1 MKVVHLAMT
10 PLAGAP
16 IRLVQAL
23 NACTAVSAR
32 LVNLNPGAYGSRTFD
47 EDLDFSRD
55 RALAVEL
62 LHDADLV
69 HCHHWMDLRCN
80 PFGVDLSR
88 KTVLRQFHSEPG
100 FVAHHAGVA
109 VQTILDDPLPQ
120 VVIAQF
126 HERLYPRARPVPN
139 LINFDAIEQ
148 TLRQVP
154 APDGRQ
160 PAVVSF
166 APTSDVAAGAD
177 RWNTKGAPETLAML
191 HRLSAAHGFV
201 VDAFNHVPHG
211 ESLRRKASADLVID
225 ELVTGSYHLSGL
237 EALALGRPTLGYL
250 DARMVAVLAALTG
263 SDALPWVNLHLGV
276 MADILPD
283 LLQDRALCREVGRNS
298 AAWMREHWATA
309 RMVSHFVRVY
319 EDVLNGKTT
328 LRATRSRLL
337 QDQVLPDLQWLHLS
351 RSLYPQTPHHA

>member
-1 MKVVHLAMT
+1 MNVVHLAMT

-23 NACTAVSAR
+23 NACTAVNAR
-32 LVNLNPGAYGSRTFD
+32 LVNLNPGAYGTRTFD
-47 EDLDFSRD
+47 EDLDFARD
-55 RALAVEL
+55 REQAMHL

-69 HCHHWMDLRCN
+69 HCHHWMDLKCN

-88 KTVLRQFHSEPG
+88 KTVLRQFHSEPA
-100 FVAHHAGVA
+100 FVARHAGVPVEA
-109 VQTILDDPLPQ
+109 IVNDPLPQ

-139 LINFDAIEQ
+139 LINFDAIDR
-148 TLRQVP
+148 TLAQVP
-154 APDGRQ
+154 PPDDLRS
-160 PAVVSF
+160 PVVSF

-177 RWNTKGAPETLAML
+177 RWNTKGAPETLAL
-191 HRLSAAHGFV
+191 LRRLGAAHGFI
-201 VDAFNHVPHG
+201 VDAFENLPHG

-237 EALALGRPTLGYL
+237 EALALGRPTLGFL
-250 DARMVAVLAALTG
+250 DARMIAVLAALTG
-263 SDALPWVNLHLGV
+263 SDALPWVNLHLGL

-283 LLQDRALCREVGRNS
+283 LLQDRALCREVGQTS

-319 EDVLNGKTT
+319 DDVLNGKTT
-328 LRATRSRLL
+328 LRTTRSRLL